1 MEVVFDLEA
10 DSLDPTKIHVVV
22 AKEVGV
28 KGNYIITGP
37 KAFAKFASKVTKW
50 VAHNGIGYDIP
61 VIEKL
66 WGYKIPLSNVVDTLV
81 LSRLFDPQRK
91 GGHSLKSWGERLGDF
106 KDDYTG
112 GFEVYTEE
120 MKAYCKQDVK
130 VTELLYN
137 TLIKEGKAFS
147 QASINL
153 EHMVHAIMCEQQ
165 ANGFELD
172 IDLAQEIY
180 TVCLK
185 ETLRIETE
193 IKEFMVP
200 IAVPVKEVTLKR
212 KKDGSIFV
220 TQLLQGQTVWGDY
233 TKIMW
238 EEFNLGSPVQINKR
252 LDRLGWKPT
261 VKTKSGESY
270 KICPENLATIPDDAP
285 QAVKGLKAWKV
296 LETRWKLAQEWL
308 EKSQGDG
315 RVHGTVITTGAVTHR
330 AAHRGPNMANIPS
343 VPHGKTGILWKMDG
357 MYAAECRQVF
367 KVPEDRLLVGTDAAG
382 IQLRVLAHYMNDP
395 VYTEQVIDGDI
406 HTFNMNALGRHCK
419 DRPTAK
425 TFIYA
430 FLLGAGVGKIA
441 EILGCNGGQANVAM
455 KNFYEALP
463 TLKRLKSEASR
474 AASMGWM
481 KGLDGRILT
490 IGSEHLAL
498 SVYLQGGET
507 VIMRLANVFWQRQAK
522 KEGINFKQCAWVHD
536 EWQTEVDEH
545 QAQRLGEIQVQSII
559 DAGAFFKLNCPMDG
573 EAKIGNNWLETH

>member
-1 MEVVFDLEA
+1 MRVVFDIET
-10 DSLDPTKIHVVV
+10 DSLDATVIHVVV
-22 AKEVGV
+22 AKELGK
-28 KGNYIITGP
+28 KGNYIIRSP
-37 KAFAKFASKVTKW
+37 KAFAKFAKDVTQW
-50 VAHNGIGYDIP
+50 IAHNGIGFDIP

-66 WGYKIPLSNVVDTLV
+66 WGYKIPLDKTLDTLV
-81 LSRLFDPQRK
+81 LSRLFDPQRR
-91 GGHSLKSWGERLGDF
+91 GGHSLKVWGERLGDF
-106 KDDYTG
+106 KTEFS
-112 GFEVYTEE
+112 GFSEYTEE
-120 MKAYCKQDVK
+120 MKEYCKQDVH
-130 VTELLYN
+130 VTELLYKE
-137 TLIKEGKAFS
+137 LMKEGEDFS

-153 EHMVHAIMCEQQ
+153 EHMVHAIMCEQER
-165 ANGFELD
+165 NGFALD

-185 ETLRIETE
+185 ENNRIETE
-193 IKEFMVP
+193 IKKYMVP
-200 IAVPVKEVTLKR
+200 IAVKAKDVEVKY
-212 KKDGSIFV
+212 KKDGSIFAY
-220 TQLLQGQTVWGDY
+220 QLLDNQEVWGDY
-233 TKIMW
+233 TKILW
-238 EEFNLGSPVQINKR
+238 EEFNLASPTQINKR

-296 LETRWKLAQEWL
+296 LETRWKIAQEWL
-308 EKSQGDG
+308 EKAQEDG

-367 KVPEDRLLVGTDAAG
+367 KVPEGKKLVGTDAAG

-395 VYTEQVIDGDI
+395 VYTEQVIEGDI
-406 HTFNMNALGRHCK
+406 HTFNKNALGNYCK

-441 EILGCNGGQANVAM
+441 EILGCNGGQANKSM
-455 KNFYEALP
+455 QNFYETLP

-481 KGLDGRILT
+481 KGLDGRILR
-490 IGSEHLAL
+490 IGSDHLAL

-507 VIMRLANVFWQRQAK
+507 VIMRLANVFWQRKAK
-522 KEGINFKQCAWVHD
+522 EERINFKQCAWVHD
-536 EWQTEVDEH
+536 EWQTEVDAD
-545 QAQRLGEIQVQSII
+545 QAERLGEIQVQSII
-559 DAGAFFKLNCPMDG
+559 DAGKFFKLNCPMDG

>member
-1 MEVVFDLEA
+1 MRVVFDIET
-10 DSLDPTKIHVVV
+10 DSLDATVIHVVV
-22 AKEVGV
+22 AKELGK
-28 KGNYIITGP
+28 KGNYIIRSQ
-37 KAFAKFASKVTKW
+37 KAFAKFAKDVTQW
-50 VAHNGIGYDIP
+50 IAHNGIGFDIP

-66 WGYKIPLSNVVDTLV
+66 WGYKIPLDKTVDTLV
-81 LSRLFDPQRK
+81 LSRLFDPTRR
-91 GGHSLKSWGERLGDF
+91 GGHSLKVWGERLGDF
-106 KDDYTG
+106 KTEFS
-112 GFEVYTEE
+112 GFSEYTEE
-120 MKAYCKQDVK
+120 MKEYCKQDVR

-137 TLIKEGKAFS
+137 ELMKEGEDFS

-153 EHMVHAIMCEQQ
+153 EHMVHAIMCEQER
-165 ANGFELD
+165 NGFALD

-185 ETLRIETE
+185 ENNRIEAE
-193 IKEFMVP
+193 IKKYMVP
-200 IAVPVKEVTLKR
+200 IAVKAKDVEVKY
-212 KKDGSIFV
+212 KKDGSIFAY
-220 TQLLQGQTVWGDY
+220 QLLDNQEVWGDY
-233 TKIMW
+233 TKILW
-238 EEFNLGSPVQINKR
+238 EEFNLASPTQINKR

-270 KICPENLATIPDDAP
+270 KICPENLATIPDAAP

-296 LETRWKLAQEWL
+296 LETRWKIAQEWL
-308 EKSQGDG
+308 EKAQGDG

-367 KVPEDRLLVGTDAAG
+367 KVPEGKKLVGTDAAG

-406 HTFNMNALGRHCK
+406 HTFNKNALGNYCK

-441 EILGCNGGQANVAM
+441 EILGCNGGQANKSM
-455 KNFYEALP
+455 QNFYETLP

-481 KGLDGRILT
+481 KGLDGRILR
-490 IGSEHLAL
+490 IGSDHLAL

-507 VIMRLANVFWQRQAK
+507 VIMRLANVFWQRKAK
-522 KEGINFKQCAWVHD
+522 EERINFKQCAWVHD
-536 EWQTEVDEH
+536 EWQTEVDAD
-545 QAQRLGEIQVQSII
+545 QAERLGEIQVQSII
-559 DAGAFFKLNCPMDG
+559 DAGKFFKLNCPMDG

>member
-1 MEVVFDLEA
+1 MKVVFDIET
-10 DSLDPTKIHVVV
+10 DGLDATVIHVLV
-22 AKEVGV
+22 AKELGV
-28 KGNYIITGP
+28 KGNYIIRGP
-37 KAFAKFASKVTKW
+37 KAFAKFAEGVTHW
-50 VAHNGIGYDIP
+50 IAQNGIGFDIP
-61 VIEKL
+61 VVEKL
-66 WGYKIPLSNVVDTLV
+66 WGYKIPLAKTTDTLV

-91 GGHSLKSWGERLGDF
+91 GGHSLKAWGERLGDF
-106 KDDYTG
+106 KTDFDDWSHYS
-112 GFEVYTEE
+112 EE
-120 MKAYCKQDVK
+120 MKNYCKQDVH

-137 TLIKEGKAFS
+137 ELMREGKAFS

-153 EHMVHAIMCEQQ
+153 EHMVHSIMCEQE

-172 IDLAQEIY
+172 IDKAQEIY

-185 ETLRIETE
+185 EANRIEAD

-200 IAVPVKEVTLKR
+200 IAVPVKEVNVKYTKA
-212 KKDGSIFV
+212 GNIYSN
-220 TQLLQGQTVWGDY
+220 QLLEGQNVQGDY
-233 TKIMW
+233 TKITW
-238 EEFNLGSPVQINKR
+238 QEFNLDSPVQINKR
-252 LDRLGWKPT
+252 LDREGWKPT
-261 VKTKSGESY
+261 IKTDGGDFY
-270 KICPENLATIPDDAP
+270 KICPENLATIPDTAP
-285 QAVKGLKAWKV
+285 QAVKGLKAWKI
-296 LETRWKLAQEWL
+296 LKTRWKLAQEWL

-315 RVHGTVITTGAVTHR
+315 RVHGQVITTGAVTHR

-343 VPHGKTGILWKMDG
+343 VPHGKAGIMWKMDG

-367 KVPEDRLLVGTDAAG
+367 KVPEGKLLVGTDAAG

-406 HTFNMNALGRHCK
+406 HTFNMEALGRYCK

-441 EILGCNGGQANVAM
+441 EILECNGGQANKSM
-455 KNFYEALP
+455 QNFYDTLP

-481 KGLDGRILT
+481 KGLDGRILK
-490 IGSEHLAL
+490 IGSDHLAL

-507 VIMRLANVFWQRQAK
+507 VIMRLANVFWQKQAK

-536 EWQTEVDEH
+536 EWQTEVDAD
-545 QAQRLGEIQVQSII
+545 QAERLGEIQVQSIK
-559 DAGAFFKLNCPMDG
+559 DAGTFFKLNCPMDG
-573 EAKIGNNWLETH
+573 EAKIGKNWLETH

>member
-1 MEVVFDLEA
+1 MRVVFDIET
-10 DSLDPTKIHVVV
+10 DGLDATVIHVLV

-28 KGNYIITGP
+28 KGNYVIRSP
-37 KAFAKFASKVTKW
+37 KAFAKFAEGVTEW
-50 VAHNGIGYDIP
+50 IAHNGLGFDIP

-66 WGYKIPLSNVVDTLV
+66 WGYKIPLSKTIDTLV

-91 GGHSLKSWGERLGDF
+91 GGHSLKVWGERLGDF
-106 KDDYTG
+106 KDEFSDWSAYS
-112 GFEVYTEE
+112 EE
-120 MKAYCKQDVK
+120 MKEYCKQDVH
-130 VTELLYN
+130 VTELLYEH
-137 TLIKEGKAFS
+137 LMKEGSKFS
-147 QASINL
+147 KKSIRL
-153 EHMVHAIMCEQQ
+153 EHAVHFIMCEQEK
-165 ANGFELD
+165 NGFELNVE
-172 IDLAQEIY
+172 LAQEIY

-185 ETLRIETE
+185 ETQRIEAD

-200 IAVPVKEVTLKR
+200 IAVPVKEVVLR
-212 KKDGSIFV
+212 YKKDGSIHNN
-220 TQLLQGQTVWGDY
+220 QLLEGQNVQGDY

-238 EEFNLGSPVQINKR
+238 EEFNLGSPKQINKR

-261 VKTKSGESY
+261 VKTKSGDSY
-270 KICPENLATIPDDAP
+270 KVCPENLATIPDDAP

-308 EKSQGDG
+308 EKAQGDG

-343 VPHGKTGILWKMDG
+343 VPHGKDGILWKMDG

-367 KVPEDRLLVGTDAAG
+367 KVPEGKLLVGTDAAG

-406 HTFNMNALGRHCK
+406 HTFNMNALGRFCK

-441 EILGCNGGQANVAM
+441 EILGCNAAQANKSM
-455 KNFYEALP
+455 QNFYEALP

-490 IGSEHLAL
+490 IGSDHLAL

-536 EWQTEVDEH
+536 EWQTEVDED
-545 QAQRLGEIQVQSII
+545 QAHRLGEIQVQSIV
-559 DAGAFFKLNCPMDG
+559 DAGKFFKLNCPMDG
-573 EAKIGNNWLETH
+573 EAKIGKNWLETH

>member
-1 MEVVFDLEA
+1 MKVVFDIET
-10 DSLDPTKIHVVV
+10 DGLDATVIHVLV
-22 AKEVGV
+22 AKELGV
-28 KGNYIITGP
+28 KGNYIIRGP
-37 KAFAKFASKVTKW
+37 KAFAKFAEGVTHW
-50 VAHNGIGYDIP
+50 IAQNGIGFDIP
-61 VIEKL
+61 VVEKL
-66 WGYKIPLSNVVDTLV
+66 WGYKIPLAKTTDTLV

-91 GGHSLKSWGERLGDF
+91 GGHSLKAWGERLGDF
-106 KDDYTG
+106 KTDFDDWSHYS
-112 GFEVYTEE
+112 EE
-120 MKAYCKQDVK
+120 MKNYCKQDVH

-137 TLIKEGKAFS
+137 ELMREGKAFS

-153 EHMVHAIMCEQQ
+153 EHMVHSIMCEQE

-172 IDLAQEIY
+172 IDKAQEIY

-185 ETLRIETE
+185 EANRIEAD

-200 IAVPVKEVTLKR
+200 IAVPVKEVNVKYTKA
-212 KKDGSIFV
+212 GSIYSN
-220 TQLLQGQTVWGDY
+220 QLLEGQNVQGDY
-233 TKIMW
+233 TKITW
-238 EEFNLGSPVQINKR
+238 QEFNLDSPVQINKR
-252 LDRLGWKPT
+252 LDREGWKPT
-261 VKTKSGESY
+261 IKTDGGDFY
-270 KICPENLATIPDDAP
+270 KICPENLATIPDTAP
-285 QAVKGLKAWKV
+285 QAVKGLKAWKI
-296 LETRWKLAQEWL
+296 LKTRWKLAQEWL

-315 RVHGTVITTGAVTHR
+315 RVHGQVITTGAVTHR

-343 VPHGKTGILWKMDG
+343 VPHGKEGILWKMEG

-367 KVPEDRLLVGTDAAG
+367 KVPEGKLLVGTDAAG

-406 HTFNMNALGRHCK
+406 HTFNMEALGRYCK

-441 EILGCNGGQANVAM
+441 EILECNGGQANKSM
-455 KNFYEALP
+455 QNFYDTLP

-481 KGLDGRILT
+481 KGLDGRILK
-490 IGSEHLAL
+490 IGSDHLAL

-507 VIMRLANVFWQRQAK
+507 VIMRLANVFWQKQAK

-536 EWQTEVDEH
+536 EWQTEVDAD
-545 QAQRLGEIQVQSII
+545 QAERLGEIQVQSIK
-559 DAGAFFKLNCPMDG
+559 DAGTFFKLNCPMDG
-573 EAKIGNNWLETH
+573 EAKIGKNWLETH